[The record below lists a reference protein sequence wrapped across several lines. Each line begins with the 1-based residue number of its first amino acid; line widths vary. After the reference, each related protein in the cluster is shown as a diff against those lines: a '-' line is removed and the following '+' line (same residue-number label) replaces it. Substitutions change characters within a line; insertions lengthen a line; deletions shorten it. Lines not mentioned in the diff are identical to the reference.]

1 MSTLPVVVQLANQTF
16 ATEYDAVSLSDD
28 MGLVSPVNFWLLP
41 LITIGEK
48 GSVYT
53 SWADAQTG
61 FPPVASQFSY
71 FCYNPEH
78 WTNTPQTEQDNLVA
92 TVQQASTTV
101 HGLGVPFILVPD
113 QSFDQSY
120 LAQLAPY
127 VDIYG
132 LQGER
137 FENDTTKFMTY
148 IPPEIP
154 AVRAANPNAK
164 VYVQVGTQF
173 GDAQQMYDAA
183 SLVIGQVDGIM
194 VWTEPGAESEVQ
206 QFLAMVQG

>member
-1 MSTLPVVVQLANQTF
+1 MSTLPVIIQLANQTF

-28 MGLVSPVNFWLLP
+28 MGLVSPANFWLLP

-48 GSVYT
+48 GAVYT

-61 FPPVASQFSY
+61 FPPVASQFNY
-71 FCYNPEH
+71 FTYNPEH

-113 QSFDQSY
+113 QTFDQSY

-137 FENDTTKFMTY
+137 FEGDTTLFMTY

-164 VYVQVGTQF
+164 VYVQVGTQY
-173 GDAQQMYDAA
+173 GTAQQMYDAA

-194 VWTEPGAESEVQ
+194 VWTEPGAEAEVQ